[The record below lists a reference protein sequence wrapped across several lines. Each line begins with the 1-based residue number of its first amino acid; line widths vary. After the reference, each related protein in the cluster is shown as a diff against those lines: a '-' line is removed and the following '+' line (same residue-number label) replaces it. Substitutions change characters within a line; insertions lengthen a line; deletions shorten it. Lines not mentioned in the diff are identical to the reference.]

1 MEFELYYWGGN
12 FAGRGEYVRLALHL
26 AGVTWR
32 DVGREEGSGKVV
44 EYIRS
49 KQPNGTYPV
58 CFPPILK
65 HNKDGK
71 EIVINQLPAVL
82 LYLGKLY
89 GFMPEPDNA
98 LSYARVMQISLTAL
112 DALSGAEHAYHPV
125 NPRDAYANQ
134 VKEAEKTVAIFLEN
148 RLPVFLDMLEKAL
161 LMNGGGKGYFVD
173 DKMTIADLVVY
184 NFMRGYRS
192 SQKDHYAQNQSIPTI
207 KQFVNRMDKD
217 EKIDAFLKSD
227 KCTKMENPENTPLS
241 KAPLVQVNSFM

>member
-1 MEFELYYWGGN
+1 
-12 FAGRGEYVRLALHL
+12 
-26 AGVTWR
+26 
-32 DVGREEGSGKVV
+32 
-44 EYIRS
+44 
-49 KQPNGTYPV
+49 
-58 CFPPILK
+58 
-65 HNKDGK
+65 
-71 EIVINQLPAVL
+71 
-82 LYLGKLY
+82 
-89 GFMPEPDNA
+89 
-98 LSYARVMQISLTAL
+98 
-112 DALSGAEHAYHPV
+112 
-125 NPRDAYANQ
+125 
-134 VKEAEKTVAIFLEN
+134 
-148 RLPVFLDMLEKAL
+148 MLEKAL